1 MAVVQ
6 SAYGSRQPA
15 LVLGQIVNQE
25 LHNSTSRTFEDST
38 AIGYGRAVFAGS
50 ADDLVTA
57 TPSAIFEG
65 VTIRDVTTESVTPDT
80 FEDGDELPL
89 CRLGVIAV
97 QASLAVTKGQQA
109 YVTSAGAWTNVSTS
123 NQIIT
128 GATFDGTTT
137 AAGLVPLRI
146 K

>member
-6 SAYGSRQPA
+6 STYGSRLTA

-57 TPSAIFEG
+57 TTSGLFEG
-65 VTIRDVTTESVTPDT
+65 VTIRDVLTESATADT
-80 FEDGDELPL
+80 FEEGDELPL

-97 QASLAVTKGQQA
+97 QASVAVDKGDQA
-109 YVTSAGAWTNVSTS
+109 YVTSAGAWTNVSTD
-123 NQIIT
+123 NQIIA
-128 GATFDGTTT
+128 GATFEGTTSG
-137 AAGLVPLRI
+137 AGIVPLRI